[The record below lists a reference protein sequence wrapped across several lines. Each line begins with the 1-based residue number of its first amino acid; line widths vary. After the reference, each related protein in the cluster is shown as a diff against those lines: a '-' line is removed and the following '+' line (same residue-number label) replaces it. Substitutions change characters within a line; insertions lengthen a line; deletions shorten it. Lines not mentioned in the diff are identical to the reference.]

1 MCLLVAAYDF
11 HPVYQLV
18 LAGHRD
24 EFHARPAAPLGWWP
38 DAPDLLAGRD
48 LEAGGTWL
56 GLHRGGRLAVL
67 TNFRG
72 EGSLG
77 PGAPSRGLL
86 IPAFLARDEPAQAF
100 ARWLAGSA
108 ADYSGFNMLAFDGT
122 TLEYVANKP
131 EPVSRPLPP
140 GLYGLSNHLLDTPW
154 PKVLRTRERVRAA
167 HAGARVSTTT
177 LFAALQDRGV
187 EDVSH
192 NRWVLHDL
200 RDPRRP
206 RPAGRIYPGNG
217 PSDAHARSGPT
228 LFLPG
233 VDERSHSD
241 AVEFWDVSKP
251 DEPRS
256 IATWPVAG
264 ELASFA
270 IDAGRLSAT
279 LD

>member
-11 HPVYQLV
+11 HPAYRLV

-72 EGSLG
+72 EGSLR

-86 IPAFLARDEPAQAF
+86 IPAFLARDESARTF
-100 ARWLAGSA
+100 ARWLTGSA

-122 TLEYVANKP
+122 TLEYVANRP

-167 HAGARVSTTT
+167 LAGARVSTTA
-177 LFAALQDRGV
+177 LFAALQDREPAADAELPSTGLDRGL
-187 EDVSH
+187 ERLVSAPFIV
-192 NRWVLHDL
+192 NQDYGTRCTTVVLVDREGL
-200 RDPRRP
+200 VRAEERRYSP
-206 RPAGRIYPGNG
+206 DGETTGRTTIAFHTTRT
-217 PSDAHARSGPT
+217 SAPT
-228 LFLPG
+228 G
-233 VDERSHSD
+233 
-241 AVEFWDVSKP
+241 
-251 DEPRS
+251 
-256 IATWPVAG
+256 
-264 ELASFA
+264 
-270 IDAGRLSAT
+270 
-279 LD
+279 